1 MIVLGIDT
9 AANLCAATVYDT
21 VSHTACAT
29 RSDDIG
35 RGHAEHLPGLIADVM
50 DDAGLSYD
58 QLHAIAVTIGPG
70 TFTGIR
76 VGVSMARGFALALG
90 LQAKGVTTLQAIAA
104 DAMADGNVKGPFTVA
119 IEGGRG
125 QVFAQPFDVRGLACG
140 NPRQVALADAAD
152 LLTPDTKSIV
162 GNAAEAVAQA
172 SGRTL
177 LARALPVAT
186 GTIET
191 IARLGASASLS
202 ASPLYLRGADAKPQ
216 TGFALERAP

>member
-21 VSHTACAT
+21 ASHTARAT

-35 RGHAEHLPGLIADVM
+35 RGHAEHLPALIADVM
-50 DDAGLSYD
+50 DDARLTYG

-90 LQAKGVTTLQAIAA
+90 LEAKGVTTLQAIAA
-104 DAMADGNVKGPFTVA
+104 DAIADSAIKGPFTVA

-125 QVFAQPFDVRGLACG
+125 QIFAQCFDVRGLAFG
-140 NPRQVALADAAD
+140 DPRQVALDNAAD
-152 LLTPDTKSIV
+152 VLTPDTKTIV
-162 GNAAEAVAQA
+162 GNAADAVAQA

-191 IARLGASASLS
+191 IARLGASATMP